1 MRVWGLVFPDSRQG
15 TNVAKDKKKQKNDK
29 KVKKAKKGAATLAKI
44 PKPAKAAA
52 KKVKEWTGNPMVANV
67 VAAALV
73 ATASALKDSKKA
85 QRLAAEA
92 GDEIE
97 KLSKKGAERGS
108 ALWQMALEIGRRS
121 LAELAESGAT
131 RGKPRRK

>member
-1 MRVWGLVFPDSRQG
+1 MTAGVAAFDEGKR
-15 TNVAKDKKKQKNDK
+15 VAKDKKKDK
-29 KVKKAKKGAATLAKI
+29 KDKTAKKGKKARKAAASES
-44 PKPAKAAA
+44 PARAAA
-52 KKVKEWTGNPMVANV
+52 KKIHDWSQNPLVADV

-73 ATASALKDSKKA
+73 ASAAALKDSRKA

-97 KLSKKGAERGS
+97 KLSKKGGERGN

-121 LAELAESGAT
+121 LEELAESGTKA
-131 RGKPRRK
+131 RRK

>member
-1 MRVWGLVFPDSRQG
+1 
-15 TNVAKDKKKQKNDK
+15 VAKDKKKEKKAGKKDK
-29 KVKKAKKGAATLAKI
+29 KGSKRDIGALLSS
-44 PKPAKAAA
+44 KPAKAATR
-52 KKVKEWTGNPMVANV
+52 KLKDWSQNPLVADV

-73 ATASALKDSKKA
+73 ATASALKDSRKA

-121 LAELAESGAT
+121 LEEISESAPPSSRK
-131 RGKPRRK
+131 RGK

>member
-1 MRVWGLVFPDSRQG
+1 MRVWGLVFPDFRQG
-15 TNVAKDKKKQKNDK
+15 TNVAKDKKKPKNGK
-29 KVKKAKKGAATLAKI
+29 KLKKGKKSAATLAKI

-52 KKVKEWTGNPMVANV
+52 RKVKEWTENPVVAHV

-92 GDEIE
+92 GDELE

-121 LAELAESGAT
+121 LEELAESGPS
-131 RGKPRRK
+131 RGKSRRK

>member
-1 MRVWGLVFPDSRQG
+1 M
-15 TNVAKDKKKQKNDK
+15 AKDKKKEKKSGKKDK
-29 KVKKAKKGAATLAKI
+29 KGKGKSDVAALLSSKPANAAT
-44 PKPAKAAA
+44 
-52 KKVKEWTGNPMVANV
+52 KKVKEWSQNPLVADV

-73 ATASALKDSKKA
+73 ATASALKDSRKA

-97 KLSKKGAERGS
+97 KLSKKGAERGN

-121 LAELAESGAT
+121 LEEINDSAKSSRA
-131 RGKPRRK
+131 KPRRK

>member
-1 MRVWGLVFPDSRQG
+1 MRVWGLVFPDFRQG
-15 TNVAKDKKKQKNDK
+15 TNVAKDKKKPKNGK
-29 KVKKAKKGAATLAKI
+29 KLKKGSAATLAKI

-52 KKVKEWTGNPMVANV
+52 RKVKEWTENPVVAHV

-92 GDEIE
+92 GDELE
-97 KLSKKGAERGS
+97 KLSKKGAGRGN

-121 LAELAESGAT
+121 LEELAESGSS
-131 RGKPRRK
+131 RGKARRK

>member
-1 MRVWGLVFPDSRQG
+1 
-15 TNVAKDKKKQKNDK
+15 VAKDKKKEKKAGKKDK
-29 KVKKAKKGAATLAKI
+29 KGKNKSDLSVLLSS
-44 PKPAKAAA
+44 KPAKAAT
-52 KKVKEWTGNPMVANV
+52 KKVKEWSQNPLVADV

-73 ATASALKDSKKA
+73 ATASALKDSRKA
-85 QRLAAEA
+85 QRLAVEA

-121 LAELAESGAT
+121 LEEISDSSSSST
-131 RGKPRRK
+131 RKRGK